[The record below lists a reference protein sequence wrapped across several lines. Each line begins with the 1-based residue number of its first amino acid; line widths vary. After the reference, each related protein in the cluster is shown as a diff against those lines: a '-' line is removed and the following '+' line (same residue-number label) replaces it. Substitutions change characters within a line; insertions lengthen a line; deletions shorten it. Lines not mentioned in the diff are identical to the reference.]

1 MKFLALAQL
10 FGWKFHLSAADVE
23 SREPTDDEKARTA
36 VRSRAFF
43 LIAFGEKQ
51 FMRLDMTDEERKAA
65 RDLVEELRRKRK
77 K

>member
-1 MKFLALAQL
+1 M
-10 FGWKFHLSAADVE
+10 E

-77 K
+77 